1 VIERRCVAMQT
12 GASWQAS
19 TFHALLERGLD
30 RGDALREMTVRYREH
45 MHANE
50 PVHDWPLA

>member
-1 VIERRCVAMQT
+1 MKT

-19 TFHALLERGLD
+19 AYHGLLERGLD
-30 RGDALREMTVRYREH
+30 RLDALREMTVLYREH

-50 PVHDWPLA
+50 PVHDWPLL